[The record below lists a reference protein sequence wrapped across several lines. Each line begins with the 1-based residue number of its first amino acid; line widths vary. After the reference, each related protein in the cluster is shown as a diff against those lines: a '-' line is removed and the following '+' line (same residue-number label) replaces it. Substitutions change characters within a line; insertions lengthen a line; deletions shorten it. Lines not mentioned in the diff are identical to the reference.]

1 VEQDDLS
8 GIVVGPEHED
18 LRQERA
24 DLLRRKVDDRDDP
37 AADQVTRTVVGRDPG
52 ARALDAERAEVDPEP
67 VRGAPGFGELP
78 RASVTTPMRMST
90 FSKSGNRSAVRMP
103 GAPGGWPES

>member
-37 AADQVTRTVVGRDPG
+37 AADQVT
-52 ARALDAERAEVDPEP
+52 L
-67 VRGAPGFGELP
+67 
-78 RASVTTPMRMST
+78 TTPMRMST

-103 GAPGGWPES
+103 GAPGGWPESGAG